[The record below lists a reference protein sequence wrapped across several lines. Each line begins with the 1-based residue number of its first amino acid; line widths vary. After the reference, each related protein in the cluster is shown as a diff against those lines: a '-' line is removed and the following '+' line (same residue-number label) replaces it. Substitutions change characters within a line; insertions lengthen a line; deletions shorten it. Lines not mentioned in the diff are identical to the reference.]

1 MVVNEMVIIIGGG
14 PAGAACAVQ
23 LKRYGIDAL
32 MIEKDRIGGLLNSA
46 WRLDNYP
53 GYPEG
58 IRGVD
63 LAGKIEKHLGRFEIR
78 YQKSEVRSVKFA
90 KGVFSLQTENSNFTS
105 QYLVLA
111 TGTKPREAFPGL
123 SPEVRRKI
131 FYEVFPLRGM
141 KGKKIAIIGAGD
153 AAFDYAMSLAEHN
166 QVDIFN
172 RSSVIKCIPALRDI
186 AKTQQRISYHENME
200 MIAVDEDSGGLLLKF
215 SGPQKP
221 AGYSADYIIFAT
233 GREPNL
239 SMLSGDLIKALDKL
253 ESEGVLYRAG
263 DVKNGILRQA
273 SVAIGDGIKAAMAI
287 KDRIL

>member
-1 MVVNEMVIIIGGG
+1 MVVNETVIIIGGG

-23 LKRYGIDAL
+23 LKRYGIDIL
-32 MIEKDRIGGLLNSA
+32 LIEKDRIGGLLNNA

-58 IRGVD
+58 ISGVE
-63 LAGKIEKHLGRFEIR
+63 LAGKIEQHLKRFEIR
-78 YQKSEVRSVKFA
+78 YQRSEIRSVKYA
-90 KGVFSLQTENSNFTS
+90 KGVFVLQTEDNNFTS
-105 QYLVLA
+105 KYLVLA
-111 TGTKPREAFPGL
+111 TGTNARDVLPGL

-141 KGKKIAIIGAGD
+141 KGKRIAIIGAGD

-172 RSSVIKCIPALRDI
+172 RSSVIKCIPALYNI
-186 AKTQQRISYHENME
+186 SKMQQRISYHKNMK
-200 MIAVDEDSGGLLLKF
+200 MIVVDEDSGGLLLKF

-221 AGYSADYIIFAT
+221 AEYSADYIIFAT

-239 SMLSGDLIKALDKL
+239 SMLSPDLIKALDKL
-253 ESEGVLYRAG
+253 ELEGVLYRAG

-273 SVAIGDGIKAAMAI
+273 SVAIGDGIKVAMGI

>member
-1 MVVNEMVIIIGGG
+1 MVVNETVIIIGGG
-14 PAGAACAVQ
+14 PAGASCAVQ
-23 LKRYGIDAL
+23 LKRYGIDVL
-32 MIEKDRIGGLLNSA
+32 LIEKDRIGGLLNSA

-63 LAGKIEKHLGRFEIR
+63 LAGKIEQHLKKLEIR
-78 YQKSEVRSVKFA
+78 YQRSEVRIVKYA
-90 KGVFSLQTENSNFTS
+90 KGVFALQTENDNYISKH
-105 QYLVLA
+105 LVLA
-111 TGTKPREAFPGL
+111 TGTRPREVFPGL
-123 SPEVRRKI
+123 IPEVRRKV
-131 FYEVFPLRGM
+131 FYEVFPLRGI

-172 RSSVIKCIPALRDI
+172 RSSVIKCIPALREI
-186 AKTQQRISYHENME
+186 SKMQQRINYHENME
-200 MIAVDEDSGGLLLKF
+200 MTAVDEDNGGVLLKF
-215 SGPQKP
+215 SGLQKP

-239 SMLSGDLIKALDKL
+239 SMLSPDLIKALDKL

-263 DVKNGILRQA
+263 DVKNGMLRQA

>member
-1 MVVNEMVIIIGGG
+1 MVVNEAVIIMGGG
-14 PAGAACAVQ
+14 PAGTSCAIQ
-23 LKRYGIDAL
+23 LKRYGIHAL
-32 MIEKDRIGGLLNSA
+32 LIEKDRIGGLLNNA

-58 IRGVD
+58 ISGVD
-63 LAGKIEKHLGRFEIR
+63 LAGKIEQHLKRFEIR
-78 YQKSEVRSVKFA
+78 YQRSEIRSVKYA
-90 KGVFSLQTENSNFTS
+90 KGVFALHTENNNFTS
-105 QYLVLA
+105 KHLVLA
-111 TGTKPREAFPGL
+111 TGTRPREVFPGL
-123 SPEVRRKI
+123 SPEVRRKV
-131 FYEVFPLRGM
+131 FYEVFPLRGV

-186 AKTQQRISYHENME
+186 SKTQQRISYHENME
-200 MIAVDEDSGGLLLKF
+200 LIALDEDSGGVLLNF

-239 SMLSGDLIKALDKL
+239 SMLSPDLIKALDKL
-253 ESEGVLYRAG
+253 ESEGVLYCAG
-263 DVKNGILRQA
+263 DVKNGMMRQV
-273 SVAIGDGIKAAMAI
+273 SVAIGDGIKVAMAI